1 LKTYNAQPLKG
12 HGYHCIIMQNALNPI
27 ACEPCRSKKCK
38 CDRKLFVPI
47 LATTHPRPDSRRPTC
62 SQCQSA
68 QLCRY
73 QEGGKR
79 GLPVAYMTSLENR
92 LQETEAALLAAV
104 NALQGRGGVDAIDFC
119 AADEVSKVQRSKA
132 EKQKE
137 WKRLPLRT
145 VEDLVAWSVEKQQ
158 QATIAHDTT
167 PPEHPRSDQNRN
179 IVPSVTSK
187 PTADV
192 VEHLKS
198 CRRPTIP
205 NASYTPPT
213 STAWLEN
220 YF

>member
-1 LKTYNAQPLKG
+1 
-12 HGYHCIIMQNALNPI
+12 M
-27 ACEPCRSKKCK
+27 
-38 CDRKLFVPI
+38 
-47 LATTHPRPDSRRPTC
+47 
-62 SQCQSA
+62 
-68 QLCRY
+68 
-73 QEGGKR
+73 
-79 GLPVAYMTSLENR
+79 
-92 LQETEAALLAAV
+92 LAAV

-158 QATIAHDTT
+158 QATIAHDAA
-167 PPEHPRSDQNRN
+167 PPEHPQNNQHRN
-179 IVPSVTSK
+179 VEPSVTSK
-187 PTADV
+187 PTVDV

-205 NASYTPPT
+205 NASYTPTT